1 MSCNRP
7 STEPT
12 YVSCLQPAKRTLALK
27 PSYPE
32 LLREFI
38 TGRMIVAALM
48 GFASGLPLLL
58 TLTLLQAWLTQSGI
72 SLGEIGLFAL
82 IGIPYTIKFLWAP
95 LMDRYVPP
103 FLGRRRGWLLV
114 LQVVLVASIIALGST
129 HPRHDIELVA
139 ACALLV
145 ALFSAMQDTVIDAYR
160 RESLADDEQGLGA
173 SLYVW
178 GYRVGMLVASGG
190 GLILAQ
196 YVGFRATYTIMAI
209 AMIPGVLTT
218 LIAPEP
224 TDHHPMP
231 ANLRLAI
238 MGPFIDFFTQRPNA
252 FLILLFILLYKLGD
266 TLATTMTTPF
276 YLQLG
281 YSKAD
286 IGTVVKLFGFWA
298 TILGGFAGGIGIL
311 RIGEYRALWLF
322 GLLQALSTAGFAWL
336 VHTGPIISWL
346 AVIIAFENFT
356 GGMGTA
362 AFIGFMANLT
372 NREFTATQYALLTSL
387 MGVPRTLLAASTG
400 YMASVLGW
408 SGFFITCA
416 ILAIPGLL
424 LLRMFRGW
432 MLQPTSNTGA

>member
-1 MSCNRP
+1 MP
-7 STEPT
+7 LVTP
-12 YVSCLQPAKRTLALK
+12 
-27 PSYPE
+27 PSYRQ
-32 LLREFI
+32 LLREFF

-58 TLTLLQAWLTQSGI
+58 TLTLLQAWLTQAGV

-82 IGIPYTIKFLWAP
+82 VGIPYTIKFLWAP
-95 LMDRYVPP
+95 FMDRYVPP
-103 FLGRRRGWLLV
+103 LLGRRRGWLFV
-114 LQVVLVASIIALGST
+114 LQLLLALAILLLGQTDPHRNLTLVA
-129 HPRHDIELVA
+129 VF
-139 ACALLV
+139 ALLV

-196 YVGFRATYTIMAI
+196 YAGFALTFAAMA
-209 AMIPGVLTT
+209 ALMLPGLVTT
-218 LIAPEP
+218 LFAPEP
-224 TDHHPMP
+224 DTHKPLPPD
-231 ANLRLAI
+231 LRTAVV
-238 MGPFIDFFTQRPNA
+238 GPFVEFFSQRQNA
-252 FLILLFILLYKLGD
+252 LLILLFILLYKLGD

-276 YLQLG
+276 YLELG

-286 IGTVVKLFGFWA
+286 IGAVVKLFGFWA
-298 TILGGFAGGIGIL
+298 TVFGGFAGGIGIL
-311 RIGEYRALWLF
+311 RIGQYRALWLF
-322 GLLQALSTAGFAWL
+322 GLLQALSTAAFAWL
-336 VHTGPIISWL
+336 FYTGPVLGWL

-372 NREFTATQYALLTSL
+372 NKEFTATQYALLTSL

-400 YMASVLGW
+400 YMAQDLGW
-408 SGFFITCA
+408 PMFFIVCA
-416 ILAIPGLL
+416 LLAVPGLL
-424 LLRMFRGW
+424 LLTRFRGW
-432 MLQPTSNTGA
+432 LRPAGTPPETSP

>member
-1 MSCNRP
+1 M
-7 STEPT
+7 
-12 YVSCLQPAKRTLALK
+12 K
-27 PSYPE
+27 PSYVD
-32 LLREFI
+32 LLREFF

-58 TLTLLQAWLTQSGI
+58 TLTLLQAWLTQAGV

-82 IGIPYTIKFLWAP
+82 VGIPYTIKFLWAP
-95 LMDRYVPP
+95 LMDRYAPP
-103 FLGRRRGWLLV
+103 LLGRRRGWLFA
-114 LQVVLVASIIALGST
+114 LQLLLALAILLLGQTDPHRNLTEVA
-129 HPRHDIELVA
+129 VF
-139 ACALLV
+139 ALLV

-190 GLILAQ
+190 GLIMAQ
-196 YVGFRATYTIMAI
+196 YAGFALTFAAMA
-209 AMIPGVLTT
+209 ALMLPGLVTT
-218 LIAPEP
+218 LLAPEP
-224 TDHHPMP
+224 VTHRPLP
-231 ANLRLAI
+231 PSLRVAVV
-238 MGPFIDFFTQRPNA
+238 GPFVEFFTQRRNA
-252 FLILLFILLYKLGD
+252 VLILLFVLLYKLGD

-276 YLQLG
+276 YLELG

-298 TILGGFAGGIGIL
+298 TVLGGFAGGIGIL
-311 RIGEYRALWLF
+311 RIGQYRALWLF

-336 VHTGPIISWL
+336 VYTGPVIGWL

-400 YMASVLGW
+400 YMAASLGW
-408 SGFFITCA
+408 ADFFIVCA
-416 ILAIPGLL
+416 LLAIPGLL
-424 LLRMFRGW
+424 LLRRFRDW
-432 MLQPTSNTGA
+432 LQPASDAPADATQANRE

>member
-1 MSCNRP
+1 M
-7 STEPT
+7 
-12 YVSCLQPAKRTLALK
+12 K
-27 PSYPE
+27 PSYVVI
-32 LLREFI
+32 LREFF
-38 TGRMIVAALM
+38 TGRMIVAAFM

-58 TLTLLQAWLTQSGI
+58 TLTLLQAWLTQAGV

-82 IGIPYTIKFLWAP
+82 VGIPYTIKFLWAP
-95 LMDRYVPP
+95 LMDRYAPP
-103 FLGRRRGWLLV
+103 LLGRRRGWLFV
-114 LQVVLVASIIALGST
+114 LQLLLALAILLLGQTDPHRNLTEVA
-129 HPRHDIELVA
+129 VF
-139 ACALLV
+139 ALLV

-190 GLILAQ
+190 GLIMAQ
-196 YVGFRATYTIMAI
+196 YAGFALTFAAMA
-209 AMIPGVLTT
+209 ALMLPGLITT
-218 LIAPEP
+218 LLAPEP
-224 TDHHPMP
+224 VTHRPLP
-231 ANLRLAI
+231 PSLRVAVV
-238 MGPFIDFFTQRPNA
+238 GPFVEFFTQRRNA
-252 FLILLFILLYKLGD
+252 VLILLFVLLYKLGD

-276 YLQLG
+276 YLELG

-286 IGTVVKLFGFWA
+286 IGAVVKLFGFWA
-298 TILGGFAGGIGIL
+298 TVLGGFAGGIGIL
-311 RIGEYRALWLF
+311 RIGQYRALWLF

-336 VHTGPIISWL
+336 VYTGPVIGWL

-400 YMASVLGW
+400 YMAASLGW
-408 SGFFITCA
+408 ADFFIVCA
-416 ILAIPGLL
+416 LLAIPGLL
-424 LLRMFRGW
+424 LLRRFRDW
-432 MLQPTSNTGA
+432 LQPAPGAPADATQANRE